1 MEYMKILVT
10 GGAGYIGSAC
20 VAQLLTQGHEVVVYD
35 DLSTGQASKVSSD
48 ARLVEGT
55 LLDTAKLEALCAV
68 ESFEAVIHCAAKKA
82 VGESEERPEWYFEH
96 NVVGSQNLLSVITK
110 CGVQHLVFSSTAAVY
125 APDSN
130 TESFTENSPLG
141 PVSVYGTTKLIVEQM
156 IKDYA
161 RVGRLPRYTILRYF
175 NVAGDAGLNYQEH
188 KAENVFPLIAKSVFE
203 GVPFRIFGDDY
214 ETKDGTG
221 VRDYIHLSDLAAAHV
236 LALTSA
242 TSGTYNL
249 GTETGCTVREL
260 VDTFAVLLGRAIPVE
275 VVGRRPGDAAVVIAS
290 ASLARKELG
299 WQPKETLEQMVS
311 DTLRVYGQK

>member
-1 MEYMKILVT
+1 MKILVT

-35 DLSTGQASKVSSD
+35 DLSTGQANKVHSA

-55 LLDTAKLEALCAV
+55 LLDTAKLEALCAG
-68 ESFEAVIHCAAKKA
+68 ESFAAVIHCAAKKA
-82 VGESEERPEWYFEH
+82 VGESEVRPEWYFEH
-96 NVVGSQNLLSVITK
+96 NVVGSQNLLKVITK
-110 CGVQHLVFSSTAAVY
+110 CGVPHLVFSSTAAVY
-125 APDSN
+125 APDPN

-188 KAENVFPLIAKSVFE
+188 KAENVFPLIAKSVLE

-214 ETKDGTG
+214 KTKDGTG
-221 VRDYIHLSDLAAAHV
+221 VRDYIHLADLAAAHV

-249 GTETGCTVREL
+249 GTETGYTVREL

-290 ASLARKELG
+290 AARARRELG
-299 WQPKETLEQMVS
+299 WQPKETLEQMAS
-311 DTLRVYGQK
+311 DTLRVYGLK